1 MPQVIPHSV
10 RTFLDVIRVLQLEL
24 LILPA
29 EQSITVG
36 GRLPRSIATG
46 STKCHDEEWSRYYY
60 TKHATTSSISSICHI
75 ALLVSA

>member
-1 MPQVIPHSV
+1 MTQVIPHSV
-10 RTFLDVIRVLQLEL
+10 RASLDVIRVLQLEL

-46 STKCHDEEWSRYYY
+46 STKCHDEE
-60 TKHATTSSISSICHI
+60 
-75 ALLVSA
+75 